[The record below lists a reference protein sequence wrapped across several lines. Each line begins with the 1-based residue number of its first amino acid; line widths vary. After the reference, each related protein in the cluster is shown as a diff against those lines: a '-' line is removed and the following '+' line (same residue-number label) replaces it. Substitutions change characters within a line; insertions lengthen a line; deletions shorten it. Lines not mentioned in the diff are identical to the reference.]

1 MQYTYPCT
9 KEEHLVFKDGKVS
22 LPQRSLMEKYINFT
36 SSESGVKNTTSLS
49 FFFSPHSKSRTHS
62 YHKPYPLVI

>member
-9 KEEHLVFKDGKVS
+9 KEEHLFFKDGKVS

-36 SSESGVKNTTSLS
+36 SSECGAPKKRNIFVGFFHPPFENENS
-49 FFFSPHSKSRTHS
+49 FLP
-62 YHKPYPLVI
+62 